1 MQEVN
6 RVVKQYQDMARMMKK
21 MGSKAGAAG
30 LKAMLGGGTGNPSGM
45 LTGTGLDINAMA
57 KQFSP
62 PKSNGLVNPG
72 GLPPGINPNRK
83 K

>member
-1 MQEVN
+1 
-6 RVVKQYQDMARMMKK
+6 MARMMKK

-30 LKAMLGGGTGNPSGM
+30 LKAMMGGGSPASLPGGSSM
-45 LTGTGLDINAMA
+45 DLDAMA
-57 KQFSP
+57 KQFGSAKAGGFP
-62 PKSNGLVNPG
+62 NLGGMPNLG